1 MKNYYYRLVY
11 IFSIIE
17 LFFIAIFSIMM
28 FRFFRVNTSDIIK
41 IICGFVFLVFLF
53 VILLKLYVKNNILE
67 PMSRMLNSPDK
78 NYIDDGIVEEN
89 DADVYRMLDY
99 LRKNLKKANDEKK
112 KTDTILEHM
121 TDGVVA
127 FDMDENVTYIN
138 LAAKRLLEIDEGKN
152 SFDKIFSKF
161 NDDDIDLQKIIYL
174 NTWTSYDKK
183 VVFNDKTMEL
193 LFVPFLDE
201 IDRPVGLMVVIQDIS
216 EHERLNEM
224 RKEFVADVS
233 HELQTPLTSIKGF
246 SENLLE
252 DECDSETQKH
262 FLKIINDN
270 ANRMENLIHDLLT
283 LSKFDGKRENNKPEK
298 FDLGQLTKECSEKFE
313 IEIKKNIDLKCF
325 VTAEVPLVYANK
337 DGVERVIL
345 NIISNAVKYTP
356 DGGKIDIYIGFV
368 HNDAYVKIK
377 DTGIGIPKDDVEKVF
392 ERFYR
397 VEKARSRKMGGT
409 GLGLS
414 IAKEIIEQNKRTI
427 KINSDL
433 GKGTEVI
440 IKIPTISEEEV

>member
-1 MKNYYYRLVY
+1 
-11 IFSIIE
+11 
-17 LFFIAIFSIMM
+17 MM
-28 FRFFRVNTSDIIK
+28 
-41 IICGFVFLVFLF
+41 
-53 VILLKLYVKNNILE
+53 
-67 PMSRMLNSPDK
+67 
-78 NYIDDGIVEEN
+78 
-89 DADVYRMLDY
+89 
-99 LRKNLKKANDEKK
+99 KK

-298 FDLGQLTKECSEKFE
+298 FNLGQLTKECSEKFE
-313 IEIKKNIDLKCF
+313 IEIKKKNIDLKCF

-337 DGVERVIL
+337 DGIERVIL

-377 DTGIGIPKDDVEKVF
+377 DTGIGIPKEDVEKVF

-414 IAKEIIEQNKRTI
+414 IAKEIIEQNKGTI

-433 GKGTEVI
+433 GQGTEVI